1 MRGRSAAHIYKNAMS
16 ARRPFF
22 PPTRFSLPTKI
33 SKTTPCKVAWWSRP
47 GCFERSARKHFD
59 TSGKSAALF
68 HHRAI
73 CKTPRLSSWRPRI
86 FDLNSTSRGPIEV
99 VSEMHAEFPH
109 VVLGAVYEARL
120 PATEIWQPQHIQSG
134 RVNDA
139 AIVLQLSL
147 AVEDPRIQPGIV
159 RAEAGRPYHRANV
172 HAQRESERR

>member
-73 CKTPRLSSWRPRI
+73 CKTPRLSSWRPGI
-86 FDLNSTSRGPIEV
+86 FG
-99 VSEMHAEFPH
+99 
-109 VVLGAVYEARL
+109 
-120 PATEIWQPQHIQSG
+120 PATEIWRPQHIQSG

-172 HAQRESERR
+172 TPSASPSGGD